1 MGAVEVKVPLKT
13 VNLVTA
19 GGHVDTLVDH
29 VVSCN
34 ELGSDHVSIIMHR
47 WRQHDCSHVVLQ
59 PPRDAAVAPP
69 IGADLLPRAAV
80 ADRPRFDTT
89 MTLDSCPVRTASAQ
103 RASTCGHN
111 PSTALTVV
119 ARQCGR

>member
-1 MGAVEVKVPLKT
+1 M
-13 VNLVTA
+13 NLVAA

-47 WRQHDCSHVVLQ
+47 WRQHHCSHVVLQ

-89 MTLDSCPVRTASAQ
+89 MTLDDCPVRTASVDVWPQTIHCADRLS
-103 RASTCGHN
+103 RAC
-111 PSTALTVV
+111 V
-119 ARQCGR
+119 AD